1 MSATIFTKMNGSNIL
16 ILITRVSYLGF
27 CIHAIKAARGEF
39 MKQKSQTPIIVFSL
53 LKILVLIVSLC
64 IGDSVEWLYGL
75 GIGVIPYLFARSYAV
90 ELTKNMAILFL
101 VSLLTIF
108 CLWILS
114 VGVLVFR
121 AYLSSNR
128 IIKIAMLILIALNIL
143 DVVVFILSIIWGS
156 FALTK
161 LLGILFSAFIV
172 LLILKNRP
180 F

>member
-1 MSATIFTKMNGSNIL
+1 
-16 ILITRVSYLGF
+16 
-27 CIHAIKAARGEF
+27 
-39 MKQKSQTPIIVFSL
+39 
-53 LKILVLIVSLC
+53 
-64 IGDSVEWLYGL
+64 
-75 GIGVIPYLFARSYAV
+75 
-90 ELTKNMAILFL
+90 MAILFL

-172 LLILKNRP
+172 LLILKNRLFKMP
-180 F
+180 VMSLSLQG

>member
-1 MSATIFTKMNGSNIL
+1 
-16 ILITRVSYLGF
+16 
-27 CIHAIKAARGEF
+27 

-180 F
+180 FLNAGYEFIFTRVRYYETPIRTQHVRRSG